1 MNLKNQRRMAA
12 ELLGCGVNRVWID
25 PNRLEDVAD
34 AITRNDVR
42 VMINAGAIK
51 ASQKKGISSGRRK
64 YLAGQKKKGRQRGPG
79 SRKGA
84 KGARTPRKR
93 QWIRRIRPLRARLK
107 ELREQGVL
115 DSSTYRKYYRQAKG
129 GMFKST
135 AHLDTQLK
143 LHGHL
148 TDDAPTAKEVKDA
161 RKTEEKAKK
170 AVQKKPPVKKEQPKP
185 SDEEPSSDMGPKD
198 ESSDS
203 MDKDEK
209 PASDSLDG
217 KTGTIPESNDKQAP
231 SSKEVN

>member
-34 AITRNDVR
+34 AITRNDIR

-51 ASQKKGISSGRRK
+51 AAQKKGISSGRRK

-93 QWIRRIRPLRARLK
+93 QWIRRIRPIRARLK

-148 TDDAPTAKEVKDA
+148 TDDTPTAKEVKEA
-161 RKTEEKAKK
+161 RKAGEKVKK
-170 AVQKKPPVKKEQPKP
+170 PATKPPVKKKEPEVPGEGPP
-185 SDEEPSSDMGPKD
+185 SDRGPKD
-198 ESSDS
+198 DISDS
-203 MDKDEK
+203 MVKTEDDVKGDQGPIPGPNDDK
-209 PASDSLDG
+209 PNA
-217 KTGTIPESNDKQAP
+217 
-231 SSKEVN
+231 KEVN